1 LGVFG
6 FFLFENSF
14 SKVEHPITEMITG
27 VDIVEQMIRIAA
39 GERLQLEQKD
49 IVPKGWAVES
59 RV

>member
-1 LGVFG
+1 
-6 FFLFENSF
+6 
-14 SKVEHPITEMITG
+14 VEHPITEMITG